1 MNEKLR
7 ELIDNSTDRFDKIA
21 TLWQHSCEMHEY
33 PTPATLFL
41 DLIGYSLEEHGQLL
55 ISDMTIII
63 NKLVYLEIS
72 MVGEAMDQFATR
84 PHDAIQY
91 VESLLEAERGDE

>member
-21 TLWQHSCEMHEY
+21 TLWQHSVEGYEY

-55 ISDMTIII
+55 ISDMTTII
-63 NKLVYLEIS
+63 NKLGYLELS
-72 MVGEAMDQFATR
+72 MLGEAMNQFATR
-84 PHDAIQY
+84 PFDAIQY